1 MFACCGAAFFLAPA
15 LALAEA
21 GEAKGLEILT
31 VQLWPEYDRHA
42 MLVMLEGKL
51 RRETS
56 FPAEVTVRI
65 PRGVGRPSAVAK
77 RGKDGKLYTIK
88 YARKVDGAW
97 ATIAMKTD
105 RPVFQVE
112 YYAPLKIEGA
122 LRRFHFEW
130 PKAPAIEKVRWSVQ
144 APLGGRLLKTSP
156 VSTKLWRDPRNLV
169 YHRRERC
176 GHRGGEALRL
186 DVSYE
191 KSDVVLT
198 TTMLKRQPKRARQIA
213 GGSPPVVPA
222 MTSGA
227 GGGQGGGEVPDEKS
241 DFQRWVFGLLLLAGA
256 VGTVL
261 ALGRSRR
268 QGRDG

>member
-1 MFACCGAAFFLAPA
+1 M
-15 LALAEA
+15 AEA
-21 GEAKGLEILT
+21 AEAKGLEVLT
-31 VQLWPEYDRHA
+31 IQLWPEYDRHA

-65 PRGVGRPSAVAK
+65 PSSVGKPSAVAK
-77 RGKDGKLYTIK
+77 RGKDGKLYTMK

-144 APLGGRLLKTSP
+144 APLGSRKLRTVP

-169 YHRRERC
+169 YHRQERC
-176 GHRGGEALRL
+176 GHRDGAALRL

-198 TTMLKRQPKRARQIA
+198 ATMLKGQPKRARQLR
-213 GGSPPVVPA
+213 GGAPRVAPFVVP
-222 MTSGA
+222 GA
-227 GGGQGGGEVPDEKS
+227 AGGQGGGEVPDEKS

-268 QGRDG
+268 LRRQGRDS